1 MPACTVCTKLKE
13 NSPKKSKKLAK
24 NEEKT
29 LVQLALNPIFPRPN
43 SKPEIQVSGIRSVTI
58 LYELLNC
65 KNSPHRYSNHANLTF
80 GQIILTLKKIVSVRY
95 NKSNLK
101 K

>member
-1 MPACTVCTKLKE
+1 MSACTLCATLKE
-13 NSPKKSKKLAK
+13 NSSKKSEKLAK

-29 LVQLALNPIFPRPN
+29 LVQLALNPIFPLPN

-80 GQIILTLKKIVSVRY
+80 GQMILTFKKILSVRY
-95 NKSNLK
+95 NKTILIE
-101 K
+101 